1 MFEALRP
8 QSLDPIM
15 ATFARFT
22 ADSRPSK
29 INLAVG
35 MYYDAAGRIP
45 ILDVVREAGERV
57 AAETK

>member
-35 MYYDAAGRIP
+35 MCTTTRQAAFRSSTSFAK
-45 ILDVVREAGERV
+45 LESA
-57 AAETK
+57 